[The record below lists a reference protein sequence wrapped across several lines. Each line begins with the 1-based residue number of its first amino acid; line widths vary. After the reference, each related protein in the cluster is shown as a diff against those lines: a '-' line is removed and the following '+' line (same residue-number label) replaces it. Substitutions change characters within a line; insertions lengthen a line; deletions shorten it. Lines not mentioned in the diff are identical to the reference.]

1 MAKNSTN
8 GTARIRLAVAGL
20 GLGTL
25 LALGVAGTAMADGA
39 AGPAQGGT
47 TAPTATPTPTPTATP
62 TNGNAHGDWNS
73 TGS

>member
-1 MAKNSTN
+1 MAKHSTN
-8 GTARIRLAVAGL
+8 GTTRIRLAVAGL

-39 AGPAQGGT
+39 AGPEQGGV
-47 TAPTATPTPTPTATP
+47 TAPTATPTPTA